1 MRTLLF
7 GANLP
12 ARTANFVS
20 NRMLHRALHRITP
33 LEKFSGK
40 KPDVSLRIFGC
51 LAYLHLQKCSK
62 LQPKAKPLILVGYND
77 QSKASRCLDPV
88 RKKIVISRDIH
99 FNESIVG
106 IPVQKHSL
114 SADDDILRIFLHK
127 NSSHPTTSPHSDG
140 ILSTHL
146 STASKPLSVPPTGFP
161 ESSVPTPSPGP
172 GSEPSLL
179 SLPIR
184 RSSQFR
190 TEC

>member
-12 ARTANFVS
+12 AYLWGEAARTANFVS

-40 KPDVSLRIFGC
+40 KPDISLRIFGC

-62 LQPKAKPLILVGYND
+62 LQPKAKPLILVGYGD
-77 QSKASRCLDPV
+77 QSKAYRCLDPV

-99 FNESIVG
+99 FDESIVG

-114 SADDDILRIFLHK
+114 SADDDILRIFLHN
-127 NSSHPTTSPHSDG
+127 NSSHPTTSHFRWHPIHTPVYSFKTSFG
-140 ILSTHL
+140 PTYRFPRIFCAYSSWTRLRALSAL
-146 STASKPLSVPPTGFP
+146 SPL
-161 ESSVPTPSPGP
+161 
-172 GSEPSLL
+172 
-179 SLPIR
+179 
-184 RSSQFR
+184 
-190 TEC
+190 